1 MGLMETSGATVTV
14 RVTLRFTF
22 QLAKVAGIASASKDY
37 TLAPFQFMQVPMV
50 SDIIGDT
57 NRATLPDL
65 QDIEA
70 DFQVITGPGTAVIYT
85 SSTDNGTGD
94 LILRTE

>member
-1 MGLMETSGATVTV
+1 
-14 RVTLRFTF
+14 
-22 QLAKVAGIASASKDY
+22 
-37 TLAPFQFMQVPMV
+37 MQVPMV
-50 SDIIGDT
+50 SDIIGDA

-65 QDIEA
+65 HEIEA
-70 DFQVITGPGTAVIYT
+70 DFQVIDGTGTAVVYT